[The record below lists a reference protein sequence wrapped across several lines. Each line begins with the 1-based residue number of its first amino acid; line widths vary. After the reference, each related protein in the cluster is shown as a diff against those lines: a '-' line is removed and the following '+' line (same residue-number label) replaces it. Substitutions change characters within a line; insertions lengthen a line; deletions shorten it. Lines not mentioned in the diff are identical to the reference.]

1 MKRVIRVY
9 RNIQEIAKEYEQ
21 ARARAHAEY
30 FYSMRDTD
38 AAEMLGDT
46 LNRLDQRQSYE
57 LRQFQTRRAA
67 LESRRRE
74 LRAA

>member
-1 MKRVIRVY
+1 MPRVLRVY

-21 ARARAHAEY
+21 ARARAHEEY
-30 FYSMRDTD
+30 FYSMRDQD
-38 AAEMLGDT
+38 AAEELSET
-46 LNRLDQRQSYE
+46 LNRLDQGQAQR
-57 LRQFQTRRAA
+57 LRAFLTVKKA